1 MTDPQI
7 FAWILIS
14 VTDRGGTLQDL
25 IAQADA
31 IMHTIPSDAELQK
44 GLGWLIHCRLVQIQ
58 ESRYLLTS
66 GGRDLLGRVR
76 MPMQRTMELWQATVA
91 ELSRFDGVGAPL
103 HNLNPLDVR
112 KAYAAYQKEFWSHY
126 RKLQEI
132 NAAAARASTS
142 SIGRSDFRSY
152 DLMLP
157 TDHGAAV
164 RRSVASSGHSDEPDH
179 YPKRGKNNG
188 ATVRRSVASLGRS
201 DAPSN
206 AWGNRFGYWAYE
218 NPRPAGALISAC
230 GVILVLISKG
240 SSSHA
245 YQGIGFYRAHYLGV
259 LFIFIGL
266 WMIVTNRSYH
276 PEDKPPYWWNIG
288 VIILVALTMVIT
300 W

>member
-14 VTDRGGTLQDL
+14 VPDRGGTLQDL

-66 GGRDLLGRVR
+66 GGRDLLERVR
-76 MPMQRTMELWQATVA
+76 MPMQGTMELWLATVA
-91 ELSRFDGVGAPL
+91 EVSRFDSVGAPL
-103 HNLNPLDVR
+103 HNLDPRDVR

-152 DLMLP
+152 NLMLP

-164 RRSVASSGHSDEPDH
+164 RRSVASSGHSDEP
-179 YPKRGKNNG
+179 N
-188 ATVRRSVASLGRS
+188 RS

-206 AWGNRFGYWAYE
+206 SWGNRFQYWASE
-218 NPRPAGALISAC
+218 NPRLAGALISAC
-230 GVILVLISKG
+230 GVIMVLVWKG
-240 SSSHA
+240 SSSHV
-245 YQGIGFYRAHYLGV
+245 YQGNGFYRAHYLGV
-259 LFIFIGL
+259 LFIFFGL
-266 WMIVTNRSYH
+266 WMIVTNRSYD

-288 VIILVALTMVIT
+288 VIFLIALTMVIT